1 MKKSIFFL
9 ILIFYISS
17 FNPIN
22 LKAQYY
28 RNYEKRPIFVQ
39 PEHHRVKISILPIL
53 GAIVTTAIISS
64 ELNDYDD
71 YNLNSREIMRQ
82 HYYQNQIEL
91 ERLEYLERQSR
102 ILERQHYNRERGFLG
117 IFPRRHHRF

>member
-1 MKKSIFFL
+1 MKKLIFFL
-9 ILIFYISS
+9 FLIFSISS
-17 FNPIN
+17 LNSIS

-82 HYYQNQIEL
+82 HYYQIEL

-102 ILERQHYNRERGFLG
+102 ILEREHYNRERGFLG
-117 IFPRRHHRF
+117 IFSKRHHKF

>member
-1 MKKSIFFL
+1 
-9 ILIFYISS
+9 
-17 FNPIN
+17 
-22 LKAQYY
+22 
-28 RNYEKRPIFVQ
+28 
-39 PEHHRVKISILPIL
+39 LPIL

-82 HYYQNQIEL
+82 HYYQIEL

-102 ILERQHYNRERGFLG
+102 ILEREHYNRERGFLG
-117 IFPRRHHRF
+117 IFSKRHHKF